1 MIKSRADELPAA
13 PSPEYLLVAAALA
26 QILYEGQVHRID
38 VDLPAI
44 GVRGRIE
51 ITQDAAGSPDVRV
64 HIQ

>member
-1 MIKSRADELPAA
+1 MIKSRADELPAG

-44 GVRGRIE
+44 GVRGRID
-51 ITQDAAGSPDVRV
+51 ITLDAAGCPDVRV